1 LRKGLGRVKE
11 FRHNLVSV
19 GALAQLVEQRTL
31 NP

>member
-1 LRKGLGRVKE
+1 MGLRVSKSPRYN
-11 FRHNLVSV
+11 FASV